1 MSRFVLLC
9 CLLLLAGCKPVPAPP
24 PVGNPSAPGWEIR
37 YNAALA
43 LAHRGAPAFAD
54 PATLEVM
61 TELLDEK
68 QQLSN
73 FRLTRKDGSVVANP
87 PAARMCL
94 LGGLTA

>member
-1 MSRFVLLC
+1 
-9 CLLLLAGCKPVPAPP
+9 
-24 PVGNPSAPGWEIR
+24 
-37 YNAALA
+37 
-43 LAHRGAPAFAD
+43 
-54 PATLEVM
+54 M

-94 LGGLTA
+94 LGGLTAIADYRKLQAAGDLTALRPAVEKLGTSSDPGVAREARSALELLAPRK